1 MDIWNDYGKKKY
13 APADTES
20 VPILS
25 EKIRKQKKNLSYIS
39 LTLGLIIAGLISTNA
54 IMNIIIFGYFI
65 QTCMITRIAYK
76 LTNNKYGYEIYENI

>member
-1 MDIWNDYGKKKY
+1 MIMVKKY

-54 IMNIIIFGYFI
+54 IINIIIFGYFV
-65 QTCMITRIAYK
+65 QTCMITRLAYK
-76 LTNNKYGYEIYENI
+76 LTNNKYGYEVYENI